1 MTMFKF
7 IMGIELL
14 GSISWYDVKFYFLE

>member
-1 MTMFKF
+1 
-7 IMGIELL
+7 MGIELL